1 MTNILLW
8 ILLLVVN
15 FGLILIAYRLFG
27 KVGLYCWMAIAA
39 ILANIQV
46 LKTVELFGMVAT
58 LGNIIYGTSF
68 LATDILAENHSKK
81 EARRGVWIGFFSL
94 ISTVIIMSICLWFV
108 PHESDFAQESLATIF
123 SIMPRIAIASLI
135 AYWISN
141 MHDIWA
147 YNFWR
152 KKFAG
157 FQNIWLRNNLST
169 ITSQLID
176 SIIFCSIAFIGVFEW
191 NVFWQIF
198 ITTYVLK
205 VIVAGLDTP
214 FVYLAAKWKGKKD
227 VENVQA

>member
-1 MTNILLW
+1 MTNVLLW
-8 ILLLVVN
+8 ILLLLVN
-15 FGLILIAYRLFG
+15 FGLIILAYRLFG
-27 KVGLYCWMAIAA
+27 KVGLYSWMAIAA

-68 LATDILAENHSKK
+68 LATDILAENHDKK
-81 EARRGVWIGFFSL
+81 EAKRGVWIGFFSL
-94 ISTVIIMSICLWFV
+94 VATVIIMTICLWFI
-108 PHESDFAQESLATIF
+108 PHESDFAQSSLETIF

-135 AYWISN
+135 AYLISN

-152 KKFAG
+152 EKFSG
-157 FQNIWLRNNLST
+157 FKNIWIRNNLST

-191 NVFWQIF
+191 NILWQIF
-198 ITTYVLK
+198 ITTFVIK
-205 VIVAGLDTP
+205 IIVAICDTP
-214 FVYLAAKWKGKKD
+214 FVYLAAKWKEKISSKD
-227 VENVQA
+227 L